1 MMKLGFTFPV
11 EFDVRLWSPSSLPFP
26 VPLWKDGS
34 RGEHILLP
42 FHVHSRKRLMHL
54 KMETGMTAI
63 KPDTLG
69 SAKVGQR
76 KSGQVKVADGV
87 GLAKCDIYQ
96 LHRRQSAYGS
106 DDIVRFFF
114 FLS

>member
-1 MMKLGFTFPV
+1 
-11 EFDVRLWSPSSLPFP
+11 
-26 VPLWKDGS
+26 
-34 RGEHILLP
+34 
-42 FHVHSRKRLMHL
+42 MHL
-54 KMETGMTAI
+54 KMETGMAAI

-106 DDIVRFFF
+106 DDIVQIFFSFFKLSLTSAACLDWSNAQAVFLRACQMERFLNPLG
-114 FLS
+114 LSHYSIW

>member
-1 MMKLGFTFPV
+1 
-11 EFDVRLWSPSSLPFP
+11 
-26 VPLWKDGS
+26 
-34 RGEHILLP
+34 
-42 FHVHSRKRLMHL
+42 MHL
-54 KMETGMTAI
+54 KMETGMAAI

-76 KSGQVKVADGV
+76 KSGQVKVADGG

-106 DDIVRFFF
+106 DDIARILFFF
-114 FLS
+114 YAKPDICCVPGLERCPSYFSPGMSDGTLPESFGFISLLHLVNSP